1 MKLLLIVP
9 PPFWPVSQLSPL
21 LAIDILFLKDDEG
34 QVNFATI
41 PQLHT
46 PEVWTLLEQQGV
58 IKELLSGETSEFQT
72 KRGDANVTDGKCY
85 SGYWN
90 ELKDNCN
97 WKAHLRQGLPWLK
110 RESNSLGQENEKKCE
125 WWRTHT
131 HPSELEALPRDVWA
145 TDYFDSRLPVEIA
158 PAYP

>member
-1 MKLLLIVP
+1 MMQSLLSSVY
-9 PPFWPVSQLSPL
+9 FQPL
-21 LAIDILFLKDDEG
+21 L
-34 QVNFATI
+34 FATI

-85 SGYWN
+85 SRYWN

-110 RESNSLGQENEKKCE
+110 RESNSWRQKMNENVLV
-125 WWRTHT
+125 THT
-131 HPSELEALPRDVWA
+131 HPSVRVGGSAERCLGHGLLRFPAAGRD
-145 TDYFDSRLPVEIA
+145 SSGLPVIISRNATISRTPLTIA
-158 PAYP
+158 L